1 VDTIEQYLPH
11 RSPFLFVDEA
21 RTEGQIIIASRLFK
35 IEEFFFTGHFPK
47 HPVVPGVLLIEALAQ
62 AGGVGAKLLGIRFKG
77 LFVLAKIRSASF
89 RKPVF
94 PGDKLDMEIEICK
107 SSPLVLHQ
115 KGSGR
120 VDGELAVEAEWIAMS
135 SGVEE

>member
-1 VDTIEQYLPH
+1 
-11 RSPFLFVDEA
+11 
-21 RTEGQIIIASRLFK
+21 
-35 IEEFFFTGHFPK
+35 
-47 HPVVPGVLLIEALAQ
+47 VPGVLLIEALAQ
-62 AGGVGAKLLGIRFKG
+62 AGGVGAKLLGIKPKG

-94 PGDKLDMEIEICK
+94 PGDRLDMEIEICK
-107 SSPLVLHQ
+107 SGSLVLHQ
-115 KGSGR
+115 KGRGK